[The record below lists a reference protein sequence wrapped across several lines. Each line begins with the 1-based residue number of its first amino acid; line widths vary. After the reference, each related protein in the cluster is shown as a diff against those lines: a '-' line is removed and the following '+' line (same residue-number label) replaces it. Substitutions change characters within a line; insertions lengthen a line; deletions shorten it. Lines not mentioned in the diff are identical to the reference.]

1 MKKTGKRLFSMLL
14 CMCMCITSSFYTYA
28 VNENNKSGVTFSA
41 ELDKAT
47 INVSDVDQTVVM
59 RVKPDTPILLS
70 TIQGKVV
77 YDSPLKLTA
86 ISNDDS
92 RIDFKASSYN
102 LDNGMIAWAG
112 TDELEDLEDVSNLAV
127 VTFTVPANTPA
138 GTYKLGMEGME
149 ICTGYGDIWEDSATV
164 ETILTIVEPIDVDGY
179 TAGISTLTKE
189 VSVDNKVTVN
199 VDVSHSEDVT
209 FAAAEIVVKYDNKLM
224 KFNQTESTIGNA
236 SVKDNDGLLTL
247 EDYGDE
253 KNFGTGI
260 YTFVF
265 DAIADGATI
274 IKLNSA
280 AFVNKTNAV
289 KSDLIS
295 ATISSDELDIT
306 ITKRTYKVT
315 LPEIFEGMKEAV
327 EGETYTF
334 AAVDKDNY
342 DYDIVTAT
350 MNGIAVEV
358 IDNGNGTYSI
368 KNVNGEINISGSRTE
383 KTYNVTF
390 EGTAAEEIVDGATT
404 ATYNTDYTFTLPTVK
419 GWAYSMDGMT
429 INGETYTG
437 YTVNNSVYTIPGL
450 AITGDIVITVN
461 KTDTEASVKVEG
473 SGAGI
478 ADGYDPVVDMN
489 ADYVLATVPELG
501 YSYTITATMGGNKAT
516 VIDNGD
522 NTYTIKN
529 VTGDIIFTIERQV
542 VVDGVSISQYLTLDG
557 TIMWLIKNDITLSE
571 SKTPTY
577 DGEKMYWSEKY
588 EAYCYLII
596 SDTLTIQDVEAK
608 IDIVDGVA
616 ENIIYD
622 NDVNKTGKVD
632 ASDAQLTYNMY
643 NAMYK
648 EFSDDATMEKFLR
661 ADVNGDGLVNVEDA
675 VAIVTSILA

>member
-1 MKKTGKRLFSMLL
+1 
-14 CMCMCITSSFYTYA
+14 
-28 VNENNKSGVTFSA
+28 
-41 ELDKAT
+41 
-47 INVSDVDQTVVM
+47 M
-59 RVKPDTPILLS
+59 RVKPNIPILLS
-70 TIQGKVV
+70 TIQGKIV

-86 ISNDDS
+86 ISNDDP

-102 LDNGMIAWAG
+102 LDNGMLAWAG
-112 TDELEDLEDVSNLAV
+112 TDELDDLENVSNLAA
-127 VTFTVPANTPA
+127 VTFIVPANTPA

-149 ICTGYGDIWEDSATV
+149 ICTGYGDIWEDAATV
-164 ETILTIVEPIDVDGY
+164 ETTLTIVESSVAEGY
-179 TAGISTLTKE
+179 TAGINTLTQE
-189 VSVDNKVTVN
+189 VSVGNKVTVN
-199 VDVSHSEDVT
+199 VVVSHSEDTT
-209 FAAAEIVVKYDNKLM
+209 FAAGEMVVEYDNKLM
-224 KFNQTESTIGNA
+224 NFNQKESTLGNA
-236 SVKDNDGLLTL
+236 TVKDDVGTLVL

-260 YTFVF
+260 YTLVF
-265 DAIADGATI
+265 DAIADGETI

-280 AFVNKTNAV
+280 AFINKTNAV
-289 KSDLIS
+289 KSDLLP
-295 ATISSDELDIT
+295 ATLSPDKIDIT

-327 EGETYTF
+327 EGETYIFT
-334 AAVDKDNY
+334 ASDKDNY
-342 DYDIVTAT
+342 NYDTVTAT
-350 MNGIAVEV
+350 MNGIPVDV
-358 IDNGNGTYSI
+358 LDNGNGTYSI
-368 KNVNGEINISGSRTE
+368 ENVNGEINISGSRTE

-390 EGTAAEEIVDGATT
+390 EGTAADEIVDGATT

-461 KTDTEASVKVEG
+461 KIDTEASVTVEG

-478 ADGYDPVVDMN
+478 ADGYNPIVDMH
-489 ADYVLATVPELG
+489 ADYTLTTVPELG
-501 YSYTITATMGGNKAT
+501 YIYTITATMGGNKAT

-522 NTYTIKN
+522 DTYTIKD
-529 VTGDIIFTIERQV
+529 VTGDIIFTIERKV

-588 EAYCYLII
+588 EAYCYLVI
-596 SDTLTIQDVEAK
+596 SDTLTIQDVESK

-616 ENIIYD
+616 ESISYD
-622 NDVNKTGKVD
+622 KDVNKTGKVD

-643 NAMYK
+643 NALYK